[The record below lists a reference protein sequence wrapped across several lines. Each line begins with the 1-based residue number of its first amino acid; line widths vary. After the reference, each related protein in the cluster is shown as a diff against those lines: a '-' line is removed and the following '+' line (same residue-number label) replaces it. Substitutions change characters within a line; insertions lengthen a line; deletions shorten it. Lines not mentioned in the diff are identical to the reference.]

1 MNLVIVLYIACKV
14 LGKAVPYISDSV
26 TEREFS

>member
-1 MNLVIVLYIACKV
+1 VLYIACKV